1 MVSLA
6 RSFVSM
12 MVTRSYNTSPVLIN
26 PLENADHD
34 QESNA
39 VLLKGAAGPIRIGAE
54 TLESVP
60 YVMHN
65 SDNDDEEND
74 TKNPRPSNTVPAYLL
89 GTTKVAKAND
99 GFYPVV
105 PDLVS
110 VEKTNIPKKYKVR
123 DAGRHHLLPRTPC

>member
-1 MVSLA
+1 MASNRCWWIAVVSLA

-54 TLESVP
+54 TLESVL
-60 YVMHN
+60 Y
-65 SDNDDEEND
+65 
-74 TKNPRPSNTVPAYLL
+74 T
-89 GTTKVAKAND
+89 
-99 GFYPVV
+99 
-105 PDLVS
+105 
-110 VEKTNIPKKYKVR
+110 
-123 DAGRHHLLPRTPC
+123 

>member
-1 MVSLA
+1 
-6 RSFVSM
+6 
-12 MVTRSYNTSPVLIN
+12 
-26 PLENADHD
+26 
-34 QESNA
+34 
-39 VLLKGAAGPIRIGAE
+39 VLLNGAAGPICIGAE
-54 TLESVP
+54 TLESIP

-65 SDNDDEEND
+65 SDNDDDGGNK
-74 TKNPRPSNTVPAYLL
+74 TKTLRDSKTVPAYLL
-89 GTTKVAKAND
+89 GTSKVAKAND